1 MKRNFAFGL
10 LTFLLTIALSSAA
23 AYADTVKLTLTN
35 PNQFIALESG
45 GTLTYSAT
53 VFAPDSN
60 GAAVYLNGNSFN
72 IGLPLTLDDS
82 DFFVNFPLFLNP
94 GESFTGDL
102 FTVKIPAGT
111 AIGTYS
117 GYFSLLGGA
126 DSGAGGVLD
135 TANYSVIV
143 TPEPSSLLLLGTG
156 LFGGIVMYRRGRTPP
171 VAQTAVISQPY

>member
-1 MKRNFAFGL
+1 MKRKFAFGL
-10 LTFLLTIALSSAA
+10 LTLLLTIGLSSEA

-35 PNQFIALESG
+35 PNQFVDSESG

-60 GAAVYLNGNSFN
+60 GAAVYLNGDSFN
-72 IGLPLTLDDS
+72 IALPLTLDDT
-82 DFFVNFPLFLNP
+82 DFFVNFPFFLNP

-102 FTVKIPAGT
+102 FTVKIPSGT
-111 AIGTYS
+111 PIGTYL

-135 TANYSVIV
+135 TANYSVGV
-143 TPEPSSLLLLGTG
+143 APEPSSLLLLGTG
-156 LFGGIVMYRRGRTPP
+156 LSGGLAMYRRRHTPSVARTG
-171 VAQTAVISQPY
+171 VIS